1 MDLKRIF
8 LKDACPTSIG
18 GQAIMEGIMM
28 DTMYE
33 IPSDDSITNCMITKE
48 VVEGTG
54 TPVTAS
60 NEIKAR
66 A

>member
-28 DTMYE
+28 RGPKRTAIAIRAAKRQNSPQNTADTAGKQM
-33 IPSDDSITNCMITKE
+33 
-48 VVEGTG
+48 G
-54 TPVTAS
+54 
-60 NEIKAR
+60 
-66 A
+66 

>member
-1 MDLKRIF
+1 MR
-8 LKDACPTSIG
+8 S
-18 GQAIMEGIMM
+18 IMEGIMM